1 MTLHLSVS
9 PLQTVEGHTGGGHG
23 SADTPKLTFTFSVGV
38 YNSILEVWSGSS
50 FQPHAPTYKTQIQ
63 NIFTDALATE
73 VGSSLTGYNKIY
85 SSLLCH
91 MAGACAQGPR
101 ILLVTS
107 S

>member
-1 MTLHLSVS
+1 MTLHLSVLS
-9 PLQTVEGHTGGGHG
+9 RQWKDIQEAGGHG

-63 NIFTDALATE
+63 NIFTDTLATE

-85 SSLLCH
+85 SSLLCQ
-91 MAGACAQGPR
+91 MAGACAQGPH

-107 S
+107 Y